1 MNLPRIPSGLAAS
14 GIAAL
19 AVWSSSCSSTPDAPL
34 ACPEVALVSD
44 AMTITRFLPG
54 RGEDITDVD
63 YTAELTDVGFRCTF
77 VGGRDQD
84 RTVVVELTPA
94 ITAVRGPANADRK
107 ATIDYL
113 VSVTDQDQNI
123 LSVQRFPVSV
133 EFVGNRS
140 RATVTD
146 NDPPVTVAIPLAPER
161 SAENYQIL
169 VAFQLAPQELEYNRR
184 TQNSRP

>member
-1 MNLPRIPSGLAAS
+1 MNLLPIRSGLAAA
-14 GIAAL
+14 GIAGVAL
-19 AVWSSSCSSTPDAPL
+19 AFSSCSSTPDAPL
-34 ACPEVALVSD
+34 ICPEVALVSD
-44 AMTITRFLPG
+44 AMTITRFSPG
-54 RGEDITDVD
+54 QGEDLTNVD
-63 YTAELTDVGFRCTF
+63 YAAELTDVDSQCTF

-84 RTVVVELTPA
+84 QTVVVALAPT
-94 ITAVRGPANADRK
+94 ITAIRGPANTDRR

-146 NDPPVTVAIPLAPER
+146 NDPPVTVAIPLPPEK
-161 SAENYQIL
+161 SADDYRIF

-184 TQNSRP
+184 TQNTRF

>member
-1 MNLPRIPSGLAAS
+1 MKLLAIPSRLRA
-14 GIAAL
+14 GIAVMAL
-19 AVWSSSCSSTPDAPL
+19 ALSGCASTPDAPL
-34 ACPEVALVSD
+34 ICPEVALVGD

-54 RGEDITDVD
+54 RGEDLTDVD
-63 YTAELTDVGFRCTF
+63 FTAELTDVDSQCTI
-77 VGGRDQD
+77 VGGPDQGQ
-84 RTVVVELTPA
+84 TVMVALAPA

-107 ATIDYL
+107 ATLDYL

-146 NDPPVTVAIPLAPER
+146 NDPPVTVAIPLSPGR
-161 SAENYQIL
+161 SADDYQIF

-184 TQNSRP
+184 TQNARP

>member
-1 MNLPRIPSGLAAS
+1 MTLQRPHSRLAAA
-14 GIAAL
+14 GVAAVAL
-19 AVWSSSCSSTPDAPL
+19 WSSSCSSTPDAPL
-34 ACPEVALVSD
+34 VCPEVALVGD
-44 AMTITRFLPG
+44 AMAITRFLPG

-63 YTAELTDVGFRCTF
+63 YTAELTDIDSRCAI

-84 RTVVVELTPA
+84 QTVVVELVPA
-94 ITAVRGPANADRK
+94 LTAVRGPANADRK

-113 VSVTDQDQNI
+113 VGVTDQDQNI
-123 LSVQRFPVSV
+123 LFVQRFPVSV

-146 NDPPVTVAIPLAPER
+146 NDPPVTVKIPLAPER
-161 SAENYQIL
+161 SAGDYQIF

-184 TQNSRP
+184 TQNPRP

>member
-1 MNLPRIPSGLAAS
+1 MNLLRIPSGLAAA
-14 GIAAL
+14 GIAAVAL
-19 AVWSSSCSSTPDAPL
+19 WSSSCSSTPDAPL
-34 ACPEVALVSD
+34 VCPEVALVSD

-63 YTAELTDVGFRCTF
+63 FAAELTDIDSRCTF
-77 VGGRDQD
+77 VGGGDQD
-84 RTVVVELTPA
+84 QTVVVALAPA

-161 SAENYQIL
+161 SPEDYQIF

-184 TQNSRP
+184 TQNARP